1 MQRAAQHLCT
11 ELIKDAPGGSATVCA
26 MHCMFLEHPHGLLW
40 TTTTGPHPSCAG
52 GPELNTVLHWD
63 LIRTYVPF
71 VYSYRGFFAAT

>member
-40 TTTTGPHPSCAG
+40 TTPAAPCHLP
-52 GPELNTVLHWD
+52 LFNTYH
-63 LIRTYVPF
+63 
-71 VYSYRGFFAAT
+71 SSA